1 VLALMSWSV
10 RVAGAGHG
18 RRTGRHWTGAP
29 AVRGKAALAAVSACL
44 VIAAVILITLAIRGP
59 DSRLPAPGA
68 AAKTGH
74 ASPARQPK
82 ATSPAPARRRHQDP
96 LAAAAASYVSTRAG
110 TVLAAV
116 YDIATGQT
124 WRLGQGQ
131 PQAEA
136 SVVKLDVLETLL
148 AEQGDS
154 RTGLPATDRSLAQ
167 QMIEDSDNA
176 AATSLWYDVG
186 GAASIR
192 SFNAAAGL
200 THTSPSPCVDCPRF
214 PWPGWGLT
222 TTTPTDQISLLR
234 ELVEPNALLTSA
246 ERSYALSLMENVTP
260 SQRWGISGGVPTQAT
275 VALKNGWLP
284 LDSTGTDWQINS
296 VGWISAQR
304 ADYLMAVFTT
314 GNPTEQYGIDTINGL
329 AAIVWND
336 MS

>member
-1 VLALMSWSV
+1 MSRRV
-10 RVAGAGHG
+10 RAVGARHAGG
-18 RRTGRHWTGAP
+18 RGRHWTTAP
-29 AVRGKAALAAVSACL
+29 AARGKAALAAVGACL
-44 VIAAVILITLAIRGP
+44 VVAAVILTALAARGP
-59 DSRLPAPGA
+59 GGRPPAPGA
-68 AAKTGH
+68 APKTGR
-74 ASPARQPK
+74 ASPARQLK
-82 ATSPAPARRRHQDP
+82 TTSPAPARRRHQDP
-96 LAAAAASYVSTRAG
+96 LAAAAASYVSTRSG

-148 AEQGDS
+148 AEQGDN
-154 RTGLPATDRSLAQ
+154 RTGLPATEQSLAQ

-176 AATSLWYDVG
+176 AATSLWYAVG

-200 THTSPSPCVDCPRF
+200 THTSPSPCVNCPGF

-260 SQRWGISGGVPTQAT
+260 SQRWGITGGVPPQAT

-296 VGWISAQR
+296 VGWISGR
-304 ADYLMAVFTT
+304 RTDYLMAVLTT

-329 AAIVWND
+329 AAIVWKD